1 MGQVVKFYPAN
12 AADDIDNVLEQS
24 IGEFNQAVIIGWDKN
39 GYLDVRSDTTLT
51 GSDVLWLIE
60 VFKQKLLNGDYS
72 VGEDEG

>member
-39 GYLDVRSDTTLT
+39 GYLDVRSDTNLS

-72 VGEDEG
+72 VGEDEI

>member
-24 IGEFNQAVIIGWDKN
+24 IGEFKQAVIIGWDKD
-39 GYLDVRSDTTLT
+39 GYLDVRSCTTLS

-60 VFKQKLLNGDYS
+60 AFKQKLLNGDYNVES
-72 VGEDEG
+72 EG